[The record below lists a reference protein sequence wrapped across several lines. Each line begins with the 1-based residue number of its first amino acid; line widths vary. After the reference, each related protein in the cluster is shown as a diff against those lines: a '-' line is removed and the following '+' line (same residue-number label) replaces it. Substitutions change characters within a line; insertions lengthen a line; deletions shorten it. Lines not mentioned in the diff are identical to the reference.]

1 MSTHESEQ
9 SAARWQALLS
19 NLGLS
24 SHRGAMLFELL
35 QQQYATEQ
43 RVYHGLKHVL
53 HMLDVID
60 TLSLFATD
68 PGAVGLA
75 AWFHDIVYDP
85 TAGAGRNEEQSAA
98 YAARVL
104 PALGLG
110 PKRIAEIERLI
121 LLTKDHRV
129 ESGDGNGAVLVDADL
144 AILGEEQPLYQDYA
158 RAIRAEYAW
167 VPDEAYSQGRLRV
180 LRGFLNRNH
189 IYHTPPMR
197 QQCEARARRNLAAEI
212 NSLQK

>member
-1 MSTHESEQ
+1 GDYLRSVSKQPYSAMSRHESEQ

-19 NLGLS
+19 NLGTGLGIP

-53 HMLDVID
+53 HVLDVID
-60 TLSLFATD
+60 TLSLFAAD
-68 PGAVGLA
+68 PGAVRLA

-85 TAGAGRNEEQSAA
+85 TVSAGRNEEQSAA

-110 PKRIAEIERLI
+110 PERIAEIERLI

-129 ESGDGNGAVLVDADL
+129 ESGDGNGAVL
-144 AILGEEQPLYQDYA
+144 
-158 RAIRAEYAW
+158 
-167 VPDEAYSQGRLRV
+167 
-180 LRGFLNRNH
+180 
-189 IYHTPPMR
+189 
-197 QQCEARARRNLAAEI
+197 EI
-212 NSLQK
+212 